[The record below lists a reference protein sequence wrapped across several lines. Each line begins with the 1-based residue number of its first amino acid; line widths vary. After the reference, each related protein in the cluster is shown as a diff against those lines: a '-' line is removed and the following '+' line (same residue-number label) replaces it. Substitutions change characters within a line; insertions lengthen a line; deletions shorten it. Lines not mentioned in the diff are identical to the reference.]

1 MKKFLFPH
9 IFSLIV
15 LLGGC
20 GKDSIIITPPEEENF
35 KIEVIYLDE
44 TESVVEFLNPAKTGL
59 LTSETMHP
67 PSLIM
72 LSYSQFIDNFG
83 NKYDTTFTY
92 ALFRDMNSPPINMG
106 RWRER
111 RGLDIGDIYVENTKL
126 EKSIRKIRIPPYYHG
141 QMDTSYGIEYKLKIA
156 NFNFKHSAKHRFKI
170 VDKSG
175 SEKTFEL
182 ETPDRKEL
190 EGLPEYTGKDLKFKL
205 KSRADSLNIIVSAP
219 SYQENESNLKPIM
232 ILKLKNLSTQKIKI
246 DSSIIN
252 LIPNE
257 YRQNY
262 LIFSIVQERKRNIN
276 IPGFPEN
283 ITSFTSSILYF
294 KVKFR

>member
-1 MKKFLFPH
+1 MKKFPFH
-9 IFSLIV
+9 YIVSLIV
-15 LLGGC
+15 LFGC

-35 KIEVIYLDE
+35 KVEVVYLDE
-44 TESVVEFLNPAKTGL
+44 TESIVEFLNPAQTGL
-59 LTSETMHP
+59 LTSETMRP

-72 LSYSQFIDNFG
+72 LSYSQFIDDLG
-83 NKYDTTFTY
+83 NKYDTTFAY

-126 EKSIRKIRIPPYYHG
+126 EKSIRKIRTPSHYHG
-141 QMDTSYGIEYKLKIA
+141 WMDTSYGIEYKLKMV

-170 VDKSG
+170 IDKSG
-175 SEKTFEL
+175 SERVFEL
-182 ETPDRKEL
+182 ETPDKKEL
-190 EGLPEYTGKDLKFKL
+190 EGLPEHAGKGLKLKL
-205 KSRADSLNIIVSAP
+205 KSRADSLDIIVSVP
-219 SYQENESNLKPIM
+219 LYQENESIIKPIM
-232 ILKLKNLSTQKIKI
+232 ILKFKNLFTQKIKI
-246 DSSIIN
+246 DSSIVN

-257 YRQNY
+257 YRQSY
-262 LIFSIVQERKRNIN
+262 LIFSIVQGRKRNIN

-283 ITSFTSSILYF
+283 IMSFTSSTLYF